1 MVENEA
7 RSVVGVDVGGTGI
20 KGAPV
25 DVGQGE
31 FAAPRVR
38 ILTPSP
44 ATPESVI
51 DTVVDLLGQL
61 AAPGPVG
68 ITMPAV
74 VRNGVVETAANIDG
88 SWIGVEAT
96 DRFGAAL
103 GRPVTVVNDA
113 DAAGLAEM
121 RFGAGR
127 DRSGV
132 VVVLTLGTG
141 IGSAVFADGVLV
153 ANTELGHLPLKG
165 DSAERWAAESA
176 REREDLSWKHWAKRL
191 QTYFELV
198 ERLLWP
204 DLIIVGG
211 GVSKKAEKFLP
222 HVELRTEIVPAALQN
237 DAGIVGA
244 ALHATGDAS

>member
-1 MVENEA
+1 MQ
-7 RSVVGVDVGGTGI
+7 SVVGVDVGGTGI

-31 FAAPRVR
+31 FAAPRIRV
-38 ILTPSP
+38 LTPSP
-44 ATPESVI
+44 ATPESVV
-51 DTVVDLLGQL
+51 DTVVDLLAQL
-61 AAPGPVG
+61 DAPGPVG
-68 ITMPAV
+68 ITLPAV
-74 VRNGVVETAANIDG
+74 VRGGVVETAANIDE
-88 SWIGVEAT
+88 SWIGIEAT

-103 GRPVTVVNDA
+103 GRPVAVVNDA

-165 DSAERWAAESA
+165 DSAERWAAESV

-191 QTYFELV
+191 QSYFELV

-237 DAGIVGA
+237 DAGIIGA
-244 ALHATGDAS
+244 ALHATGGAS